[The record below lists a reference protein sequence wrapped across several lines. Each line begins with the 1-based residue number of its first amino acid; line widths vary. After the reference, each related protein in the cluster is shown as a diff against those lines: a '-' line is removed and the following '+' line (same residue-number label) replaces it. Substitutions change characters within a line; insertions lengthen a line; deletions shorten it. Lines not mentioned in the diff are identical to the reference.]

1 MAAEE
6 LAEVGRPHVA
16 SAEAAE
22 IEAIVTGNV
31 KENVSVNVSASV
43 TEAIATVESAVTVA
57 SAAETAVTA
66 NGIATGDKRDSF
78 CPSSSNAASLLVNV

>member
-31 KENVSVNVSASV
+31 KENVSVNASV